1 MAARHDAPNGDPAAP
16 AAPGPVVI
24 HFGEREPVT
33 AAGAWADGDALFVP
47 HDALAA
53 ATGWHVEPQGACQG
67 DVCIPLPPAARRD
80 GAADLAHL
88 ARALGRPVVREGATW
103 LVGEAAA
110 DRAAGLASLVA
121 PDFELPDLAGRLH
134 RLSQYRGRKVAI
146 LSWASW

>member
-1 MAARHDAPNGDPAAP
+1 MAAHDDAAGS
-16 AAPGPVVI
+16 AAGAHPVTV
-24 HFGEREPVT
+24 HFGERAPVIT
-33 AAGAWADGDALFVP
+33 PAAYADGDALFLP
-47 HDALAA
+47 HGDLES

-80 GAADLAHL
+80 GAADLVHL

-103 LVGEAAA
+103 LVGESAT
-110 DRAAGLASLVA
+110 DRAADLASLEA
-121 PDFELPDLAGRLH
+121 PDFELPDLVGALH